1 MEYRFI
7 GAGKYWFVS
16 MEFVEPLVST
26 KRVANWIHI
35 VCTNF
40 HCRHLVK
47 NACAHDTKNACAHD
61 TYESPHVKRPHMN
74 VVPVKDCLFEMCQ
87 VGANI
92 FQIVRQIWFAI

>member
-7 GAGKYWFVS
+7 GGGKYWFVS
-16 MEFVEPLVST
+16 MVFVEPLVST

-47 NACAHDTKNACAHD
+47 NACAHDTKNANINKNICIVLNKF
-61 TYESPHVKRPHMN
+61 TLHVRVFLPRTPTKTFYTTICSRS
-74 VVPVKDCLFEMCQ
+74 L
-87 VGANI
+87 
-92 FQIVRQIWFAI
+92 